1 MQTRNGNL
9 SQMQHHERYR
19 FGYKAIKLRARD
31 NRFRTVTFSA
41 LVVIS
46 VVMPSTAQADTPLP
60 QLDDDKHLGVATCAS
75 STCHG
80 AASPRGASNVL
91 QNEYLTWHR
100 RDHHSR
106 AYEALLDER
115 SQRISRRLGLGPAHK
130 ADACLDCHADN
141 VAPRHRGP
149 EFQISDGIGC
159 EGCHGGAER
168 WIRSHADSK
177 TSHAD
182 NLANGLYPTEDPAAR
197 TRLCMSCHYSHP
209 ETPMTHELM
218 AAGHP
223 QLLFDLNT
231 FTQIQPA
238 HHEVDA
244 DYRRRKGAVSAATEW
259 AIGEATGSGILL
271 KTVTTDMESGGG
283 LFPELYHYNCNACHH
298 ALGRD
303 WPLRPT
309 GLPTGSVP
317 LEDASLR
324 ILGNILTGIDSSLAG
339 AWSEGLA
346 DLHRATQRGRA
357 DMIEAGREL
366 DALAGRALSAFE
378 DGAID
383 GRQGRQIMREIVAAG
398 TRSGFASHS
407 WADQAAMALASLT
420 TSATRE
426 NWFDADRQAR
436 VEQALDDVFR
446 ALDEPGQY
454 SPWRYRAALKAL
466 GDEID

>member
-1 MQTRNGNL
+1 
-9 SQMQHHERYR
+9 MQHHERYR
-19 FGYKAIKLRARD
+19 VAHKAIKLRARD

-41 LVVIS
+41 LVAMSALIPGVG
-46 VVMPSTAQADTPLP
+46 QAETSLP
-60 QLDDDKHLGVATCAS
+60 QLDGDKHLGVATCAS

-80 AASPRGASNVL
+80 AASPRDASNVL

-100 RDHHSR
+100 RDRHSR
-106 AYEALLDER
+106 AYEILLQER
-115 SQRISRRLGLGPAHK
+115 SQRISRRLGLGPAQK

-141 VAPRHRGP
+141 VAPANRGP

-168 WIRSHADSK
+168 WIRSHADSS

-182 NLANGLYPTEDPAAR
+182 NLASGLYPTEDPAAR

-223 QLLFDLNT
+223 PLLFDLNT

-271 KTVTTDMESGGG
+271 ETVASDMASGSG
-283 LFPELYHYNCNACHH
+283 LFPELYHFNCNACHH

-309 GLPTGSVP
+309 GLPAGSVP

-324 ILGNILTGIDSSLAG
+324 ILGNILAGIDSSLAG

-346 DLHRATQRGRA
+346 DLHRATRNGRA
-357 DMIEAGREL
+357 EM
-366 DALAGRALSAFE
+366 LAASRALHVLADKARSAL
-378 DGAID
+378 DSGSID
-383 GRQGRQIMREIVAAG
+383 RGQGRQIMREIVAAG

-420 TSATRE
+420 TSAARQ
-426 NWFDADRQAR
+426 NWFDAGRQAR
-436 VEQALDDVFR
+436 VERALDDVFR
-446 ALDEPGQY
+446 ALDEPSRY
-454 SPWRYRAALKAL
+454 SPWRYRTAL
-466 GDEID
+466 GAFGEEID